1 MWGTPG
7 AAERSIRPYRSS
19 QQYLCAMK
27 EDLAEWLK
35 ELYDLDIEAGTFL
48 EVLETGAVLCSHA
61 NHVAHAAVEFAR
73 ACPAAARRL
82 HLPAA
87 GVACNLAAQ
96 PGTFQARDNVSNF
109 IQWCRKEM
117 GIKDVLMFE
126 TEDLVLRK
134 NEKNFVL
141 CLLELAR
148 RAARFGMRA
157 PTLVQMEEEIEEE
170 LRQELH
176 LPPTDTPLPRPPREP
191 RDLQNLDQMVQHLVS
206 RCTCPVQF
214 PMVKISDGK
223 YRVGDSDTLIF
234 VRILR
239 EHVMVR
245 VGGGWDTLQ
254 HYLDKHDPCRCTSL
268 SHKQHSRSRT
278 PQQVQHEV
286 QLCKA
291 PPAPGRGQPSLLVSR
306 SQSPLPPVT
315 WGPRAPHGH
324 RPGPLR
330 PATPSLGASPRR
342 EPAQPR
348 RVLSGRTREPPPR
361 SPTRA
366 SSPGRGATQRA
377 PTPSRL
383 APGTRG
389 SAGVPE
395 VLPGSIPG
403 TPRSAAAQGRGKA
416 PSAQRRAL
424 PPPKNT
430 RQGGSLSVGAARL
443 QQAGVPAAAV
453 PRAHSPI
460 KVGSSSPERGARGA
474 SQSRKSPRDGNRAA
488 FGRGHPASPQN
499 SLSQA
504 PIEDRSVKPPGK
516 ASTAVCRPLTPLPP
530 PVNGCKGCAE
540 GEGPQRCHPATS
552 PPAKDAESPRVPA
565 DEPGGTCGHGRRGSG
580 LQGCWAHSQPPG
592 YDRVLEE
599 LSHNRQPLRPVEME
613 NWVAPKPPMATP
625 QRATLPAGGTTEEP
639 TAGGQTPQGTRAAAL
654 AKPRRCLKKPE
665 RVPSIYKL
673 KLRPKVRPRRD
684 HRPGKG
690 PSRIPTPLGQRLPR
704 ARGQH
709 RPPAPTRRP
718 QPGDARPAAKPSP
731 ADSGAWLTEDDE
743 EAWV

>member
-1 MWGTPG
+1 MRGSGMAPNNLSTSAWRCPRGNIPPGNLSQPFLHPATLLASMGWHGEAGRAAPRGNNTPSGGFSLRPCPPPTTPLSPCPG
-7 AAERSIRPYRSS
+7 A
-19 QQYLCAMK
+19 
-27 EDLAEWLK
+27 
-35 ELYDLDIEAGTFL
+35 
-48 EVLETGAVLCSHA
+48 
-61 NHVAHAAVEFAR
+61 
-73 ACPAAARRL
+73 PA
-82 HLPAA
+82 P
-87 GVACNLAAQ
+87 
-96 PGTFQARDNVSNF
+96 
-109 IQWCRKEM
+109 
-117 GIKDVLMFE
+117 DVLMFE

-157 PTLVQMEEEIEEE
+157 PTL
-170 LRQELH
+170 
-176 LPPTDTPLPRPPREP
+176 
-191 RDLQNLDQMVQHLVS
+191 
-206 RCTCPVQF
+206 F
-214 PMVKISDGK
+214 PMIKISDGK

-268 SHKQHSRSRT
+268 CECPCRWEGRRGGLIAAHGVPAAAPGGFGEQEAPRPQCFAGKSLLWGIALAGWPLEVTADFGKERDLAHKQHARSRP

-306 SQSPLPPVT
+306 SQSPLPPVA
-315 WGPRAPHGH
+315 WGPRAP

-330 PATPSLGASPRR
+330 PATPSPAASPRR

-348 RVLSGRTREPPPR
+348 RVPSGRTRELPPR
-361 SPTRA
+361 SPARPST
-366 SSPGRGATQRA
+366 PGCGATQRA

-383 APGTRG
+383 APSKQG

-395 VLPGSIPG
+395 VPPGSISGP
-403 TPRSAAAQGRGKA
+403 PRSAAAQGRA
-416 PSAQRRAL
+416 PSAQSRAPL
-424 PPPKNT
+424 PPKT
-430 RQGGSLSVGAARL
+430 TQQGGSSSVGAARL
-443 QQAGVPAAAV
+443 QQAGGPAAAV

-460 KVGSSSPERGARGA
+460 KVSSSSPHRDARGA
-474 SQSRKSPRDGNRAA
+474 SQSRKSPREGNRAA
-488 FGRGHPASPQN
+488 FGRGHAAPPQN

-504 PIEDRSVKPPGK
+504 PKGDRSVKPPSK
-516 ASTAVCRPLTPLPP
+516 ASPAGCRPPTPPSP
-530 PVNGCKGCAE
+530 IANGCKGCAA

-552 PPAKDAESPRVPA
+552 PPAKDAESPGVPA
-565 DEPGGTCGHGRRGSG
+565 DEPGGTCGHGRGGSG

-599 LSHNRQPLRPVEME
+599 LAHNRQPLRPVEME
-613 NWVAPKPPMATP
+613 SWVAPKPPMATP
-625 QRATLPAGGTTEEP
+625 QRATLPAGGTTEELA
-639 TAGGQTPQGTRAAAL
+639 AGAQTPQGTRAATL
-654 AKPRRCLKKPE
+654 PKPRRCLKKPE

-673 KLRPKVRPRRD
+673 KLQPKVRPRRD

-718 QPGDARPAAKPSP
+718 QPGGAHPTAKPSP

>member
-1 MWGTPG
+1 MWGAPG

-61 NHVAHAAVEFAR
+61 NHVVQAAGEFAR
-73 ACPAAARRL
+73 AYPAAARRL
-82 HLPAA
+82 RLPAA

-148 RAARFGMRA
+148 RAARFGMHA

-176 LPPTDTPLPRPPREP
+176 LPPKDTPLPRPPREP
-191 RDLQNLDQMVQHLVS
+191 RDLRNLDQM
-206 RCTCPVQF
+206 
-214 PMVKISDGK
+214 
-223 YRVGDSDTLIF
+223 
-234 VRILR
+234 ILR

-268 SHKQHSRSRT
+268 SHKQHPRSRP

-306 SQSPLPPVT
+306 SQSPLPPVA
-315 WGPRAPHGH
+315 WGPRTPQAP

-330 PATPSLGASPRR
+330 PATPSPGASPRR

-348 RVLSGRTREPPPR
+348 RVPSGRTREPPPR
-361 SPTRA
+361 SPARPST
-366 SSPGRGATQRA
+366 PGCGATQRA

-395 VLPGSIPG
+395 VPPGSIPG
-403 TPRSAAAQGRGKA
+403 TPRSAAAQGRGRA
-416 PSAQRRAL
+416 PSAQSQAP
-424 PPPKNT
+424 PPPKT
-430 RQGGSLSVGAARL
+430 TQQGGSSFVGAARL

-460 KVGSSSPERGARGA
+460 KVRVSSSSPHRDARGA
-474 SQSRKSPRDGNRAA
+474 SQSRKSPWEGIRAA
-488 FGRGHPASPQN
+488 VGRGHPAPPQN

-504 PIEDRSVKPPGK
+504 PKGDRSVKPPSK
-516 ASTAVCRPLTPLPP
+516 ASPAGCRPPTPLSPIA
-530 PVNGCKGCAE
+530 NGCKGCAA

-552 PPAKDAESPRVPA
+552 PPAKDAESPGVPA
-565 DEPGGTCGHGRRGSG
+565 DEPGGTCGRGRGGSG

-599 LSHNRQPLRPVEME
+599 LSQNRQPLRPVEME
-613 NWVAPKPPMATP
+613 SWVAPKPPMATP
-625 QRATLPAGGTTEEP
+625 QRAALPAGGTTEELA
-639 TAGGQTPQGTRAAAL
+639 AGAQTPQGTRAATL
-654 AKPRRCLKKPE
+654 PKPRRCLKKPE

-709 RPPAPTRRP
+709 RPPAPARRP
-718 QPGDARPAAKPSP
+718 QPGGAHPTAKPSP

>member
-1 MWGTPG
+1 AASPRGDERCPPPG
-7 AAERSIRPYRSS
+7 GPGGRESIRPYRSS

-61 NHVAHAAVEFAR
+61 NHVAHAAGEFAR

-82 HLPAA
+82 RLPAA

-170 LRQELH
+170 LRQEL
-176 LPPTDTPLPRPPREP
+176 EP
-191 RDLQNLDQMVQHLVS
+191 RDLRNLDQMVGWGG
-206 RCTCPVQF
+206 
-214 PMVKISDGK
+214 DG
-223 YRVGDSDTLIF
+223 GDGD
-234 VRILR
+234 
-239 EHVMVR
+239 E
-245 VGGGWDTLQ
+245 GGWDGDGGDDGDGDGDDGGRGGSVHPPL
-254 HYLDKHDPCRCTSL
+254 SL
-268 SHKQHSRSRT
+268 S
-278 PQQVQHEV
+278 P
-286 QLCKA
+286 C
-291 PPAPGRGQPSLLVSR
+291 
-306 SQSPLPPVT
+306 
-315 WGPRAPHGH
+315 
-324 RPGPLR
+324 
-330 PATPSLGASPRR
+330 
-342 EPAQPR
+342 
-348 RVLSGRTREPPPR
+348 RTRELPPR
-361 SPTRA
+361 SPARPST
-366 SSPGRGATQRA
+366 PGCGATQRA

-395 VLPGSIPG
+395 VPPGSISGP
-403 TPRSAAAQGRGKA
+403 PRSAAAQGRGRA
-416 PSAQRRAL
+416 PSAQSRAP
-424 PPPKNT
+424 PPPKT
-430 RQGGSLSVGAARL
+430 TQQGGSSSVGAARL

-460 KVGSSSPERGARGA
+460 KVSSSSPHRDARGA
-474 SQSRKSPRDGNRAA
+474 SQSRKSPREGNRAA
-488 FGRGHPASPQN
+488 CGRGHPAPPQN

-504 PIEDRSVKPPGK
+504 PKGDRSVKPPSK
-516 ASTAVCRPLTPLPP
+516 ASPAGCRPPTPLSPIA
-530 PVNGCKGCAE
+530 NGCKGCAA

-552 PPAKDAESPRVPA
+552 PPAKDAESPGVPA
-565 DEPGGTCGHGRRGSG
+565 DEPGETCGHGRGGSG
-580 LQGCWAHSQPPG
+580 LRGCWAHSQPPG

-599 LSHNRQPLRPVEME
+599 LAHNRQLLRPVEME
-613 NWVAPKPPMATP
+613 SWVAPKPPVATP
-625 QRATLPAGGTTEEP
+625 QRATLPAGGTTEGLA
-639 TAGGQTPQGTRAAAL
+639 AGAQTPQGTRAATL
-654 AKPRRCLKKPE
+654 PKPRRCLKKPE

-709 RPPAPTRRP
+709 RPPNKGDRP
-718 QPGDARPAAKPSP
+718 DFNSGSSKGVQGISGGGDALGISNEKSRGKGEPGPGNCDAPP
-731 ADSGAWLTEDDE
+731 GGGEGEHPHRGCTEPTSGCVTPPGSAHTHTWGRK
-743 EAWV
+743 